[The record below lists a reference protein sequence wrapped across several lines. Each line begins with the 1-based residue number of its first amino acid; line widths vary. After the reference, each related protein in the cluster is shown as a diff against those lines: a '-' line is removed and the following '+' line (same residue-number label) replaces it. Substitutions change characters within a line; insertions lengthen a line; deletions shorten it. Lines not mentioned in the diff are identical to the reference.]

1 MRRASKILLAFV
13 GLSLIAGVSACS
25 RKLAPETSCNFV
37 QNSELQRVSWG
48 EKTPVKL
55 YIHQSVDPKYW
66 PAIEA
71 AVQTWNNEIPGRDL
85 FKIEGTGV
93 TGSGTPSR
101 DGYSIIYM
109 MNTWEADKPNEQ
121 ARTTIY
127 WTGSQIYEAD
137 IRINAHN
144 FNFNYQSTSGT
155 FYGVDL
161 QSLVL
166 HELGHV
172 LGLAHAPST
181 GSVMAASLA
190 SGLERRDPA
199 PSDINDLRCEY

>member
-1 MRRASKILLAFV
+1 M
-13 GLSLIAGVSACS
+13 
-25 RKLAPETSCNFV
+25 
-37 QNSELQRVSWG
+37 QRVSWG
-48 EKTPVKL
+48 SQVPIKL
-55 YIHQSVDPKYW
+55 YIHQSVDAKYW

-71 AVQTWNNEIPGRDL
+71 AVDTWNKEIPGKDL

-93 TGSGTPSR
+93 TGSTTPSR

-127 WTGSQIYEAD
+127 WTGNQIYEAD

-144 FNFNYQSTSGT
+144 FNFNYQTTSATGT
-155 FYGVDL
+155 FFGVDL

-172 LGLAHAPST
+172 LGLAHT
-181 GSVMAASLA
+181 GTKGSVMAVSLS
-190 SGLERRDPA
+190 SGVERRDP
-199 PSDINDLRCEY
+199 STGDLNDLRCEY

>member
-1 MRRASKILLAFV
+1 MRRASKFLLTII
-13 GLSLIAGVSACS
+13 GLALIGGVSACT

-37 QNSELQRVSWG
+37 QNSEMQRVSWG
-48 EKTPVKL
+48 SQTPVKL

-66 PAIEA
+66 PAIQA
-71 AVQTWNNEIPGRDL
+71 AVQTWNDEIPGRDL

-93 TGSGTPSR
+93 TGSPTPQR

-109 MNTWEADKPNEQ
+109 MNDWEADRPNEQ

-127 WTGSQIYEAD
+127 WTGNQIYETD
-137 IRINAHN
+137 MRINAKN
-144 FNFNYQSTSGT
+144 FNFNYATTSGT

-166 HELGHV
+166 HELGHM
-172 LGLAHAPST
+172 LGLAHTPTA
-181 GSVMAASLA
+181 GSVMAVSLA
-190 SGLERRDPA
+190 SGLERRA
-199 PSDINDLRCEY
+199 PSTDDVNDLRCEY